1 MKRVDAAAA
10 SFLHKLLPHVPANQ
24 LSEPVTSWRV
34 VVPRTHGARGAPAA
48 RVSPVVAENTA
59 RAAAPDFWRL
69 VDFFPRKGTFHFP
82 ERVGYQT
89 LGGASK
95 PAGTIG
101 GVEDLVPNA
110 GLGVLAAF
118 QVVRG

>member
-1 MKRVDAAAA
+1 VKRVDAAAA

-69 VDFFPRKGTFHFP
+69 VDFP

-95 PAGTIG
+95 PAGTVG